1 MQSFNRIRAVEASP
15 PISQASPLISI
26 VDDDQVVRES
36 IADLIEA
43 LGYAA
48 ITFASAEE
56 FLESA
61 QIDGTACLITDLQMP
76 GVDGLELQR
85 RLAAT
90 GYTTPIIFITAFPK
104 ERARDSALQAGAVA
118 FLVKP
123 FEEASLINSIEA
135 ALALSAK
142 GEGPGRSP
150 AS

>member
-1 MQSFNRIRAVEASP
+1 MQATLL
-15 PISQASPLISI
+15 ISQRTPVISI
-26 VDDDQVVRES
+26 VDDDQVVREAT
-36 IADLIEA
+36 ADLIEA
-43 LGYAA
+43 LGYEA

-56 FLESA
+56 FLDSA
-61 QIDGTACLITDLQMP
+61 QLEGTACLITDLQMP

-85 RLAAT
+85 RLTAT

-123 FEEASLINSIEA
+123 FEEASLVNSIET
-135 ALALSAK
+135 ALALSAGK
-142 GEGPGRSP
+142 GEGPGWSP